1 MNVTDIAATPL
12 HVAYETVCRAAA
24 ARGLHVTGTEIIGLV
39 PRQVLLDA
47 GRHFLKGKDA
57 GEEELVQAAIRGM
70 SLDDLCP
77 FDPQRKVIEYM
88 LG

>member
-1 MNVTDIAATPL
+1 
-12 HVAYETVCRAAA
+12 
-24 ARGLHVTGTEIIGLV
+24 V

-77 FDPQRKVIEYM
+77 FDPKKKVIEYQ
-88 LG
+88 L